1 MGKSRFLLCG
11 WLLSVSLAQ
20 AAIDPALL
28 KPLASED
35 SDTKIAAITALA
47 QAAPAEALPVLKA
60 LADDSLAVAG
70 SASSSLPASGFSTRP
85 ITPRSRRRRQRAR

>member
-28 KPLASED
+28 KPLASDD

-47 QAAPAEALPVLKA
+47 QAAPGSGSLVFHTVLNCPSALISPI
-60 LADDSLAVAG
+60 
-70 SASSSLPASGFSTRP
+70 STGLE
-85 ITPRSRRRRQRAR
+85 I

>member
-28 KPLASED
+28 KPLASDD

-70 SASSSLPASGFSTRP
+70 ERVVIVSGARVLDAAKIGRASCRE
-85 ITPRSRRRRQRAR
+85 RV